1 LPLVP
6 KDTAGRAA
14 HRLAVD
20 QKKRKKDEEKK
31 RAPEKRVARDS
42 LEKRCRA

>member
-14 HRLAVD
+14 RRLAVD

-42 LEKRCRA
+42 LEKRRRA